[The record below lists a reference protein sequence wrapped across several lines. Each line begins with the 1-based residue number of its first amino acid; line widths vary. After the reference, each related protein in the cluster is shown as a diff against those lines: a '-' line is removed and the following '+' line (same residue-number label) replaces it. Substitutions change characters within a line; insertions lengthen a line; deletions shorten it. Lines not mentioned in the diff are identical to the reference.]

1 MKSQAPKVMN
11 ELCDKNLV
19 SKMWVTINNNTLLTK
34 WLSEFL
40 KLAKIVMVSILGS
53 VEDECTFSMLTFMK
67 NRLHNRLD
75 NGSNVC
81 TKFYTQE
88 SFLYQDV
95 ITTWKNWKLDQCY
108 HLKCLVFFCLIV
120 SISTI

>member
-40 KLAKIVMVSILGS
+40 KLAKIVMVSILGF

-67 NRLHNRLD
+67 NKLHNRLEP
-75 NGSNVC
+75 N
-81 TKFYTQE
+81 
-88 SFLYQDV
+88 
-95 ITTWKNWKLDQCY
+95 LDTM
-108 HLKCLVFFCLIV
+108 V
-120 SISTI
+120 